1 MSEYPNLNKRLEIKS
16 INTKTMVLED
26 SSKWQF
32 LPNMAPPE
40 SWGSGDEIVVE
51 KIEGR
56 FQSNVLHRIINK
68 TRKSQDRSAV
78 YQGGGIS
85 KEKIVEINKSL
96 KAYPDERLD
105 RELDIE
111 KLLND
116 GCILLSDQSVWQL
129 SGIASRSAGD
139 WTAGQSV
146 KISKGTSILKTYNIK
161 NLDIKKT
168 MLGNFVGF
176 QG

>member
-1 MSEYPNLNKRLEIKS
+1 MSEYPNLNKRLNIKS
-16 INTKTMVLED
+16 INAKTMSLED
-26 SSKWQF
+26 GSKWQF

-40 SWGSGDEIVVE
+40 SWGSGDEVVVE
-51 KIEGR
+51 KIEGK
-56 FQSNVLHRIINK
+56 FQSNVLHRVINK
-68 TRKSQDRSAV
+68 TKKNQDRSAV

-85 KEKIVEINKSL
+85 KSQIIDINKSL

-105 RELDIE
+105 RELEIE
-111 KLLND
+111 KLLDD

-129 SGIASRSAGD
+129 SGIASKRTGD

-146 KISKGTSILKTYNIK
+146 KISKGTSILKTYNVK
-161 NLDIKKT
+161 NLDINKT